1 MEHKILESLLIDY
14 IDGRLDSAEAAKVDQ
29 LLKEDSH
36 ALQLFNQLKEVINQM
51 KQANDLAPTS
61 ESRQKFLVAL
71 ENEVQLESRKDAK
84 HVFFSPYTLK
94 IAAGFIMLMAI
105 AGIGYWLN
113 KTNEQQKQI
122 ARLQEQMDSTKNVMM
137 AMIVN
142 PQSAS
147 QRMQGVAVSYQ
158 IKKADDEIVNAL
170 FDAMYNDPSTNVR
183 LAALEALAKF
193 SNQPNVKD
201 GLIKSLS
208 KQKDPMVQISL
219 IQLLV
224 DMKEKAVINELER
237 ISRDKEVLKAVKDEA
252 YAGILRLS

>member
-1 MEHKILESLLIDY
+1 MEHEILESLLIDY
-14 IDGRLDSAEAAKVDQ
+14 LDGRLDAAEIAKVEK
-29 LLKEDSH
+29 LLKEDSR
-36 ALQLFNQLKEVINQM
+36 ALKLLNQLKELMTQM
-51 KQANDLAPTS
+51 DFVTEISPTS
-61 ESRQKFLVAL
+61 EAKLKFLKAL
-71 ENEVQLESRKDAK
+71 ENEVQLETKSAK
-84 HVFFSPYTLK
+84 QVFFSPYILK
-94 IAAGFIMLMAI
+94 IAAGFIIFMAI

-113 KTNEQQKQI
+113 KTNEQQNQI
-122 ARLQEQMDSTKNVMM
+122 ARLQEQVDSAKNVMM

-142 PQSAS
+142 SQSAS

-158 IKKADDEIVNAL
+158 IEKADDEIVNAL
-170 FDAMYNDPSTNVR
+170 FEAMYNDPSTNVR

-193 SNQPNVKD
+193 SNQPKVKD

-208 KQKDPMVQISL
+208 KQKDPMVQITL

-224 DMKEKAVINELER
+224 DMKEKAVIQELER

>member
-1 MEHKILESLLIDY
+1 MEHEILESLLIDY
-14 IDGRLDSAEAAKVDQ
+14 LDGRLDAAETAKVEK
-29 LLKEDSH
+29 LLKDDSR
-36 ALQLFNQLKEVINQM
+36 ALQLLNQLKEVMTQL
-51 KQANDLAPTS
+51 DRTTEVTPTS
-61 ESRQKFLVAL
+61 EAKLKFLKAL
-71 ENEVQLESRKDAK
+71 ENEVQLETKSKQ
-84 HVFFSPYTLK
+84 VFFSPYILK

-105 AGIGYWLN
+105 TGIGYWLN
-113 KTNEQQKQI
+113 KTNEQQNQI

-137 AMIVN
+137 AMIVD

-158 IKKADDEIVNAL
+158 IEKADDEIVNAL
-170 FDAMYNDPSTNVR
+170 FEAMYNDPSTNVR

-193 SNQPNVKD
+193 SNQPKVKD

-208 KQKDPMVQISL
+208 KQKDPMVQITL

-224 DMKEKAVINELER
+224 DMKEKAVIQELER

>member
-1 MEHKILESLLIDY
+1 MEHEILESLLIDY
-14 IDGRLDSAEAAKVDQ
+14 LDGRLDAVETAKVEK
-29 LLKEDSH
+29 LLKEDSR
-36 ALQLFNQLKEVINQM
+36 ALKLLNQLKELMTQM
-51 KQANDLAPTS
+51 DFVTEITPTS
-61 ESRQKFLVAL
+61 EAKLKFLRAL
-71 ENEVQLESRKDAK
+71 ENEVHIETKNTKQ
-84 HVFFSPYTLK
+84 VFFSPYLLK

-113 KTNEQQKQI
+113 KTNEQQNQI

-158 IKKADDEIVNAL
+158 IEKADDEIVNAL
-170 FDAMYNDPSTNVR
+170 FEAMYNDPSTNVR

-193 SNQPNVKD
+193 SNQPKVKN
-201 GLIKSLS
+201 GLIKSLT
-208 KQKDPMVQISL
+208 KQKDPMVQITL

-224 DMKEKAVINELER
+224 DMKEKAVIQELER

>member
-1 MEHKILESLLIDY
+1 MEREILESLLIDY
-14 IDGRLDSAEAAKVDQ
+14 IDGKLDSTEADKVKQ
-29 LLKEDSH
+29 LLKED
-36 ALQLFNQLKEVINQM
+36 A
-51 KQANDLAPTS
+51 
-61 ESRQKFLVAL
+61 RAL
-71 ENEVQLESRKDAK
+71 ELFRQLNVIIQQIEQTNALIPAIDARKNFQDALEDEVQSERKK
-84 HVFFSPYTLK
+84 KSKQVFFSPYMLK
-94 IAAGFIMLMAI
+94 IAAGFIMVMTVV
-105 AGIGYWLN
+105 GIGYWLN

-122 ARLQEQMDSTKNVMM
+122 ARLQEQMDSTKRVMI
-137 AMIVN
+137 AMIAN

-158 IKKADDEIVNAL
+158 IKNADDEIIKAL
-170 FDAMYNDPSTNVR
+170 FDAMYNDQSTNVR

-193 SNQPNVKD
+193 SNQPHVKE

-208 KQKDPMVQISL
+208 KQNDPMVQISL

-224 DMKEKAVINELER
+224 DMKEKAVVKELER

>member
-1 MEHKILESLLIDY
+1 MEHEILESLLIDY
-14 IDGRLDSAEAAKVDQ
+14 LDGRLDEAETAKVEQ
-29 LLKEDSH
+29 LLKENSR
-36 ALQLFNQLKEVINQM
+36 ALHLLNQLKEVMTQM
-51 KQANDLAPTS
+51 DRATEVIPTS
-61 ESRQKFLVAL
+61 EAKLKFLRAL
-71 ENEVQLESRKDAK
+71 ENEVQLETKIAK
-84 HVFFSPYTLK
+84 QVFFSPYILK
-94 IAAGFIMLMAI
+94 IAAGFIMFMAI

-113 KTNEQQKQI
+113 KTNEQQNQI
-122 ARLQEQMDSTKNVMM
+122 TRLQEQMDSTKNVMM
-137 AMIVN
+137 VMIVN

-158 IKKADDEIVNAL
+158 IKTADDEIVNAL

-193 SNQPNVKD
+193 SNQPKVKD
-201 GLIKSLS
+201 GLIKSLA
-208 KQKDPMVQISL
+208 KQKDPMVQITL

-224 DMKEKAVINELER
+224 DMKEKAVIQELER

>member
-1 MEHKILESLLIDY
+1 MEHEILEGLLIDY
-14 IDGRLDSAEAAKVDQ
+14 IDGRLDSAEADKVNQ
-29 LLKEDSH
+29 LLKEDAH
-36 ALQLFNQLKEVINQM
+36 ALQLFNQLKEVITQM
-51 KQANDLAPTS
+51 KQAS
-61 ESRQKFLVAL
+61 ELVPNSEAKSKFLVAL
-71 ENEVQLESRKDAK
+71 ENEVQLETKSAK
-84 HVFFSPYTLK
+84 QVFFSPYILK

-113 KTNEQQKQI
+113 KTNEQQNQI

-142 PQSAS
+142 SQSAS

-158 IKKADDEIVNAL
+158 IKTADDEIVKAL
-170 FDAMYNDPSTNVR
+170 FNAMYNDPSTNVR

-193 SNQPNVKD
+193 SDQPNVKD

-208 KQKDPMVQISL
+208 KQKDPMVQITL

-224 DMKEKAVINELER
+224 DMKEKAVILELER